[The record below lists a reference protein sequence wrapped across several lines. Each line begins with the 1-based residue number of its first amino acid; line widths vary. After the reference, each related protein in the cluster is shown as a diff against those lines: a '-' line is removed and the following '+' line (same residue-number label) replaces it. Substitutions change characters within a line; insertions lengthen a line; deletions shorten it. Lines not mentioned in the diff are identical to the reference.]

1 MEKGLQL
8 RRFLQT
14 AISCFI
20 LVILF
25 TLNSF
30 AGETEKIAWS
40 TILPEDSNISLQQQR
55 VISSLETTLIE
66 LDSIIN
72 KNIHDGTISDDTDF
86 TLNKDVSLVYDY
98 LVYHIYEIMKV
109 DRKVREEFAVQ
120 ERSFEKGAESSD
132 AVRQYYVM
140 RADYEK
146 KGESFFSSLD
156 GFKRAIL
163 VKDLKAETMNLKST
177 IGELRSVMNL
187 YSSYRMAIA
196 AR

>member
-40 TILPEDSNISLQQQR
+40 TILPEDSNIFLQQQR

-66 LDSIIN
+66 LDSVIN
-72 KNIHDGTISDDTDF
+72 KNIHDGKISDDTDF
-86 TLNKDVSLVYDY
+86 TRNKDVSLVYDY

-132 AVRQYYVM
+132 AVRQYYIM

-146 KGESFFSSLD
+146 KGKSFFSSLD

-163 VKDLKAETMNLKST
+163 VKDLKAETRNLKSAL
-177 IGELRSVMNL
+177 GELRSAMNL

>member
-25 TLNSF
+25 TLDSF

-40 TILPEDSNISLQQQR
+40 TILPEDSNISLHQQR

-66 LDSIIN
+66 LDSVIN
-72 KNIHDGTISDDTDF
+72 KNIHDGKISDDTDF

-132 AVRQYYVM
+132 AVRQYYAM
-140 RADYEK
+140 KADYEK

-163 VKDLKAETMNLKST
+163 VKDLKAETRNLKSA

>member
-40 TILPEDSNISLQQQR
+40 TILPEDSNIFLQQQR

-132 AVRQYYVM
+132 AVRQYYIM

>member
-40 TILPEDSNISLQQQR
+40 TILPEDSNIFLQQQR

-132 AVRQYYVM
+132 AVRQYYIM

-163 VKDLKAETMNLKST
+163 VKDLKAETRNLKSAL
-177 IGELRSVMNL
+177 GELRSAMNL

>member
-66 LDSIIN
+66 LDSVIN
-72 KNIHDGTISDDTDF
+72 KNIHDGKISDDTDF

-132 AVRQYYVM
+132 AVRQYYIM

-156 GFKRAIL
+156 GLKRAIL
-163 VKDLKAETMNLKST
+163 VKDLKAETRNLKSA

>member
-66 LDSIIN
+66 LDSVIN
-72 KNIHDGTISDDTDF
+72 KNIHDGKISDDTDF
-86 TLNKDVSLVYDY
+86 TRNKDVSLVYDY

-132 AVRQYYVM
+132 AVRQYYIM

-163 VKDLKAETMNLKST
+163 VKDLKAETRNLKSA

>member
-66 LDSIIN
+66 LDSVIN
-72 KNIHDGTISDDTDF
+72 KNIHDGKISDDTDF
-86 TLNKDVSLVYDY
+86 TRNKDVSLVYDY

-163 VKDLKAETMNLKST
+163 VKDLKAETRNLKSAL
-177 IGELRSVMNL
+177 GELRSAMNL

>member
-132 AVRQYYVM
+132 AVRQYYIM

-163 VKDLKAETMNLKST
+163 VKDLKAETRNLKSAL
-177 IGELRSVMNL
+177 GELRSAMNL

>member
-40 TILPEDSNISLQQQR
+40 TILPEDSNIFLQQQR

-66 LDSIIN
+66 LDSVIN
-72 KNIHDGTISDDTDF
+72 KNIHDGKISDDTDF
-86 TLNKDVSLVYDY
+86 TRNKDVSLVYDY

-132 AVRQYYVM
+132 AVRQYYIM

-163 VKDLKAETMNLKST
+163 VKDLKAETRNLKSA

-187 YSSYRMAIA
+187 YSSYRMATA

>member
-66 LDSIIN
+66 LDSVIN
-72 KNIHDGTISDDTDF
+72 KNIHDGKISDDTDF
-86 TLNKDVSLVYDY
+86 TRNKDVSLVYDY

-120 ERSFEKGAESSD
+120 ERSFEKGTESSD

-163 VKDLKAETMNLKST
+163 VKDLKAETRNLKSAL
-177 IGELRSVMNL
+177 GELRSAMNL

>member
-40 TILPEDSNISLQQQR
+40 TILPEDSNIFLQQQR

-132 AVRQYYVM
+132 AVRQYYIM

-163 VKDLKAETMNLKST
+163 VKDLKAETRNLKSA

>member
-1 MEKGLQL
+1 MEKDLQL

-40 TILPEDSNISLQQQR
+40 TILPEDSNIFLQQQR

-132 AVRQYYVM
+132 AVRQYYIM

-163 VKDLKAETMNLKST
+163 VKDLKAETRNLKSAL
-177 IGELRSVMNL
+177 GELRSAMNL